1 MRPKGSGLK
10 KTSNFVI
17 KVIERRLRGV
27 AQPGSATVLGTV
39 GREFESRRPDHANKG
54 SDWFH
59 SQSTRRAL
67 RKKSSFLAG
76 TRRLA
81 SGNLRTA
88 SGNLRTASGTRRLGS
103 RSEVLDICVPRPPQ
117 GA

>member
-1 MRPKGSGLK
+1 MEHAISMFYDD
-10 KTSNFVI
+10 S
-17 KVIERRLRGV
+17 RGV

-76 TRRLA
+76 TRRLGFFA
-81 SGNLRTA
+81 SGN
-88 SGNLRTASGTRRLGS
+88 SSPGKWNSSPRLQVGS
-103 RSEVLDICVPRPPQ
+103 S
-117 GA
+117 

>member
-1 MRPKGSGLK
+1 M
-10 KTSNFVI
+10 
-17 KVIERRLRGV
+17 

-76 TRRLA
+76 TRRLE
-81 SGNLRTA
+81 N
-88 SGNLRTASGTRRLGS
+88 GTRRLGS
-103 RSEVLDICVPRPPQ
+103 RSEVLDLYVN
-117 GA
+117 